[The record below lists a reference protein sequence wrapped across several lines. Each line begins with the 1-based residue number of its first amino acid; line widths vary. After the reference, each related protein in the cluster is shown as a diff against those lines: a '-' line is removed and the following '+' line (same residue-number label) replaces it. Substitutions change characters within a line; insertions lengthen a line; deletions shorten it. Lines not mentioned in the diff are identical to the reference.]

1 MSWWAVGAAVA
12 SAVVS
17 QYNAAQVEKKRNR
30 ATVASIQEQQ
40 RNQREANK
48 ATQEN
53 LDKLAQSTPEDEYQ
67 GRASD
72 IRNQLRQK
80 QAMALAGIQNT
91 GGGEAVTEMAAAARP
106 TAVGYGDDINRWI
119 SGIDAPMLQ
128 RQGEGWDR
136 QNVENRLNR
145 LRRDS
150 AQEDALLRL
159 KLAGIRENPWLS
171 MLSQG
176 LSAYA
181 GAKGFGGNTM
191 SGGST
196 GLSNLGG
203 QSAQQFYAF
212 PQSVGTPTMFNPYLM
227 NQSPTGI
234 GASMYLKGGG

>member
-17 QYNAAQVEKKRNR
+17 QYNAAKTQKKRNQ
-30 ATVASIQEQQ
+30 ATMASLEEQA
-40 RNQREANK
+40 RNQRK
-48 ATQEN
+48 AAASVNEN
-53 LDKLAQSTPEDEYQ
+53 LDKLEQSSSQDEYQ
-67 GRASD
+67 GRASQ

-91 GGGEAVTEMAAAARP
+91 GGSEAVTEMAAAARP

-128 RQGEGWDR
+128 RQGEAWDR
-136 QNVENRLNR
+136 QNVENRLNV
-145 LRRDS
+145 LRRNS

-176 LSAYA
+176 LSAYS
-181 GAKGFGGNTM
+181 GAKGFGGGNTM
-191 SGGST
+191 SGQP
-196 GLSNLGG
+196 LANLGG
-203 QSAQQFYAF
+203 QTPQQFYAF

-234 GASMYLKGGG
+234 GASSYLKGGI